1 MFEITILNDLILY
14 GGVLL
19 SIPLIVV
26 YVMCMSN
33 EFVRTIYSQNLFF
46 FFSIWSGL
54 CSYCIHARAS
64 AQDGRFVWTIKNS
77 AGHIG
82 CIQVIASVL
91 CFMYSILVTADDI
104 APFSKRIMCTCN
116 WLYQLLGCHVGSRC
130 IASAF
135 Q

>member
-46 FFSIWSGL
+46 FS
-54 CSYCIHARAS
+54 AS
-64 AQDGRFVWTIKNS
+64 DQDY
-77 AGHIG
+77 A
-82 CIQVIASVL
+82 VIASMQEL
-91 CFMYSILVTADDI
+91 LRKMEGLYGPSKTLLDILAV
-104 APFSKRIMCTCN
+104 FK
-116 WLYQLLGCHVGSRC
+116 L
-130 IASAF
+130 
-135 Q
+135 